1 MEGPGGRRGRGQCVD
16 IGHRLAVSSL
26 LEGHRKQRERKL
38 FPSCSLLFSQRESE
52 QGAGE
57 TRCALS

>member
-16 IGHRLAVSSL
+16 MGHWLASSL
-26 LEGHRKQRERKL
+26 LEGHRKQRERQL
-38 FPSCSLLFSQRESE
+38 FPYCNLLFSQRESE

-57 TRCALS
+57 TRCAQS